1 MINDLAM
8 VYGVAQIRMEK
19 SFVEA
24 YNGWQADLLN
34 SSNYSEIQRQL
45 VSWHVIASFN
55 GHDFRV
61 TAIHH
66 RSM

>member
-8 VYGVAQIRMEK
+8 VCRVAQIRREK

-34 SSNYSEIQRQL
+34 SSTYPEIQR
-45 VSWHVIASFN
+45 
-55 GHDFRV
+55 
-61 TAIHH
+61 
-66 RSM
+66 